1 MSKPFAPSAD
11 ENKDVIFA
19 AIEAYLAGD
28 VLEIGSGTGQHAVFF
43 AARAPE
49 ARWQPS
55 ELAANLPGIRAWID
69 EAGLPNVLAP
79 IELDVRSAWPRNQ
92 FDFVFTANTFHIM
105 DVSAVA
111 ATIAG
116 AGRVLREDGHF
127 AVYGPFNYAGNYTSD
142 SNARFDAQLKDRDPA
157 MGIRDFDWLD
167 QLARTAGM
175 TLAADIEMPVNNRT
189 LIWQKR
195 TL

>member
-1 MSKPFAPSAD
+1 MNKPYAASAE
-11 ENKDVIFA
+11 ENKAVIYD
-19 AIEAYLAGD
+19 AIEPYLDGE
-28 VLEIGSGTGQHAVFF
+28 VLEIGSGTGQHAVYF
-43 AARAPE
+43 AGRATDV
-49 ARWQPS
+49 AWQPS

-69 EAGLPNVLAP
+69 EAGVPNVLPP

-116 AGRVLREDGHF
+116 AGRVLRDGGHF
-127 AVYGPFNYAGNYTSD
+127 AVYGPFNYGGQYTSD
-142 SNARFDAQLKDRDPA
+142 SNARFDAQLKAQDSA
-157 MGIRDFDWLD
+157 MGIRDFDWLE
-167 QLARTAGM
+167 QLAKTAGM
-175 TLAADIEMPVNNRT
+175 TLAADVEMPVNNRT

>member
-1 MSKPFAPSAD
+1 MTKPYAPSAE
-11 ENKDVIFA
+11 ENKAVIFD
-19 AIEAYLAGD
+19 AIEPYLDGE
-28 VLEIGSGTGQHAVFF
+28 VLEIGSGTGQHAVYF
-43 AARAPE
+43 AGRAIDV
-49 ARWQPS
+49 AWQPS

-69 EAGLPNVLAP
+69 EAGVPNVLPP
-79 IELDVRSAWPRNQ
+79 IELDVRSAWPRSQ

-116 AGRVLREDGHF
+116 AGRVLRDAGHF
-127 AVYGPFNYAGNYTSD
+127 AVYGPFNYGGRHTSE
-142 SNARFDAQLKDRDPA
+142 SNARFDAGLKAQDPA

-167 QLARTAGM
+167 QLAQTAGM
-175 TLAADIEMPVNNRT
+175 RLAADVEMPVNNRT